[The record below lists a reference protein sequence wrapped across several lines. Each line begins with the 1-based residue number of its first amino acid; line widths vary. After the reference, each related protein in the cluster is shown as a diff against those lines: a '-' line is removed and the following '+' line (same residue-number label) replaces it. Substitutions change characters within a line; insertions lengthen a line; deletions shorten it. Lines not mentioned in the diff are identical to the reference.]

1 MRKSSEIKLT
11 IEDIVKGSIPTHEG
25 LVGDFSV
32 SLRRIILDQIGGEDM
47 FPDFHID
54 GWRLESEW
62 VEVDFSW
69 LVRPKIDVEHMEAVV
84 LEIME
89 KVYNHRNEFTP
100 VSSLESDI
108 REVLM
113 DNFDPMEEE

>member
-11 IEDIVKGSIPTHEG
+11 MEDIVKGSIPTHEG

-32 SLRRIILDQIGGEDM
+32 SLRRVILEMIGGENM
-47 FPDFHID
+47 FPDFKID
-54 GWRLESEW
+54 RWRLETHHI
-62 VEVDFSW
+62 EVDFSW
-69 LVRPKIDVEHMEAVV
+69 LVRPKIDIEHMEAVV

-89 KVYNHRNEFTP
+89 KVYNYRATMTS
-100 VSSLESDI
+100 VSSLECDI

-113 DNFDPMEEE
+113 DNFEPMED